1 MGSQAHEIG
10 GTPMLSDEAA
20 LELQN
25 NVLFQ
30 YTAERMAEITP
41 DTRFAHYTSADV
53 AMQIIKAK
61 PENRSLW
68 LRNATE
74 MNDFSE
80 VEFGQHCLMQAL
92 SDPALAKRL
101 KDATAAIHPDLLTN
115 AVKAMDEENRRIKAT
130 TYLLSLALHRGEELT
145 RGKLSMWRA
154 YGGSANVCLI
164 LNTAAFTTPST
175 AYDVILSPVLYE
187 GEAGFKRELER
198 LVGNLEDNRDALK
211 QVRPDDLELNL
222 KRALDF
228 AVLSTK
234 HPGFAEEDEW
244 RIIYRTPAPGELGN
258 VPSMVVNVGGIVQMV
273 HYLPMRNIP
282 ESGLHN
288 AELNEL
294 LDRIIIGPT
303 PNIYPVYDGFVRL
316 LAEAGFDKPHER
328 VIPSGIPLRR

>member
-1 MGSQAHEIG
+1 
-10 GTPMLSDEAA
+10 MLSDEAA

-53 AMQIIKAK
+53 AMQIIKSPADK
-61 PENRSLW
+61 RSLW

-80 VEFGQHCLMQAL
+80 VEFGQHCLFQAL
-92 SDPALAKRL
+92 SDTVLSKRL
-101 KDATAAIHPDLLTN
+101 RDAADAIHPNILPN
-115 AVKAMDEENRRIKAT
+115 AAKAIDDEIRRIKAT
-130 TYLLSLALHRGEELT
+130 TYLLSMALHRDEELA

-154 YGGSANVCLI
+154 YGGPTNVCLL

-198 LVGNLEDNRDALK
+198 LISNLEENRDALK
-211 QVRPDDLELNL
+211 EVNPADLELNL

-234 HPGFAEEDEW
+234 HPGFAEENEW
-244 RIIYRTPAPGELGN
+244 RVIYRTPAPGEPHN
-258 VPSMVVNVGGIVQMV
+258 VPSMVVSVGGIVQMV
-273 HYLPMRNIP
+273 HYLPMQNIP
-282 ESGLHN
+282 EHGLQN

-303 PNIYPVYDGFVRL
+303 PNIYPVYDAFVRL
-316 LAEAGFDKPHER
+316 LGEAGFDNPQER